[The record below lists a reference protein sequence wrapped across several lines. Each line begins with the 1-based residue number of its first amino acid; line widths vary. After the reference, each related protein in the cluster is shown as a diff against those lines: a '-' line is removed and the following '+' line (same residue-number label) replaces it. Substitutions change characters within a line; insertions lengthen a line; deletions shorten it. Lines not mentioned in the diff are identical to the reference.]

1 MFDVPYLNQHSSLM
15 KQNYSRLKI
24 DQVTKKK
31 LDEQAMISFKYISWI
46 EELLKS
52 EHVQHIILEKD
63 IDLVAD
69 GGNR

>member
-1 MFDVPYLNQHSSLM
+1 MCRTWINILQ
-15 KQNYSRLKI
+15 
-24 DQVTKKK
+24 KKK